1 MSNLTRITIVA
12 LPMLLAAPVRASESR
27 EMPSLLGRPSQRDG
41 FHFQV
46 AFGWGGGP
54 TSNGL
59 FHNMELGG
67 TFKNGWTLAYNHVFI
82 QSGGFY
88 RPEGAPDLFGGHL
101 LLLKIPM
108 FYSDLVGK
116 IAAGVGGTHDQ
127 SNGIKAYLGLGWLYG
142 IDLNL
147 PMTRTSGISVGL
159 TIVHAAVPWNNT
171 RFGGHHVGGAL
182 SLGYTW
188 F

>member
-1 MSNLTRITIVA
+1 MTVTSLTRIPIVA
-12 LPMLLAAPVRASESR
+12 LLLLSAAPASASESW
-27 EMPSLLGRPSQRDG
+27 EMPTLRGRPSQRDG

-54 TSNGL
+54 TSHGL
-59 FHNMELGG
+59 FHNMEIGG

-88 RPEGAPDLFGGHL
+88 KPEGEPDLFGGHL

-116 IAAGVGGTHDQ
+116 IAVGVGGTHDQ
-127 SNGIKAYLGLGWLYG
+127 SDGIKAHLGIGALYG
-142 IDLNL
+142 VDLHL
-147 PMTRTSGISVGL
+147 PMTRYSGITVGL
-159 TIVHAAVPWNNT
+159 TLLHAAVKT
-171 RFGGHHVGGAL
+171 HGHHFGGAL